1 MKTNYDELLPKAI
14 LYSLRT
20 VEEIGLIKVD
30 MLKKLIASRKI
41 EIVKVGNKMH
51 ISRTELIRYLEKN
64 TIEAAN

>member
-30 MLKKLIASRKI
+30 MMKKLIAKRELEIIKI
-41 EIVKVGNKMH
+41 GNKIH
-51 ISRTELIRYLEKN
+51 ISRIELIRYLEKN
-64 TIEAAN
+64 TIEATN